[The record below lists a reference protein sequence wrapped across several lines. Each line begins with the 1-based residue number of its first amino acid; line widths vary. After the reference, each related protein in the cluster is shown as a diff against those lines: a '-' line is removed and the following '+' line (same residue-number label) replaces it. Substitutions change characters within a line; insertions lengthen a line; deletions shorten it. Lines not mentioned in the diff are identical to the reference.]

1 MEKEGDTM
9 PKRKVLLTLEENKE
23 RPSSHLCY
31 ADTAAV
37 GIEIF
42 MITRRWHGHCGIMQ
56 YE

>member
-1 MEKEGDTM
+1 M